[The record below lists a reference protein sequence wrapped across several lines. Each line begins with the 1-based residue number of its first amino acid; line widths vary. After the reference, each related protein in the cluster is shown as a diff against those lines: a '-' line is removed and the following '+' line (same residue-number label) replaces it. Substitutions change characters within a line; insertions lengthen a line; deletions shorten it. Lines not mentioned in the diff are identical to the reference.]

1 MIRTKAQRQSTLQE
15 IARLRDRLAGLRKK
29 EVRKELRD
37 LQESSLRKMLHDLEA
52 QISVYRDA
60 EGGRVRPAVL
70 EQLLTPAQPGA
81 RPKIGEAMV
90 LLRVARKMTQ
100 ADLARKLGTRRE
112 AVARWEREDYEG
124 YTLES
129 LQRIFEAL
137 GCRLALHVRVAG

>member
-1 MIRTKAQRQSTLQE
+1 MIRNSAQRQSTLRE
-15 IARLRDRLAGLRKK
+15 IARLKERLVDLRHR

-37 LQESSLRKMLHDLEA
+37 LQESSIRKMLRDLEH
-52 QISVYRDA
+52 QLEVYREA
-60 EGGRVRPAVL
+60 ERGRVAPTVLERLLSPSKAGGRPR
-70 EQLLTPAQPGA
+70 
-81 RPKIGEAMV
+81 IGEAMV

-112 AVARWEREDYEG
+112 VIARWEREDYDG

-137 GCRLALHVRVAG
+137 GCRLALLVRVAG